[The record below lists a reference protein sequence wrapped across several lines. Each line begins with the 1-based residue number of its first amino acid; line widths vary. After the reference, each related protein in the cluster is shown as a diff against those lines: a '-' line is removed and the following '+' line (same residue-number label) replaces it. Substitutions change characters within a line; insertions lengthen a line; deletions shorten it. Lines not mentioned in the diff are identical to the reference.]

1 MTANTKRKAAAL
13 FRAAAMTICLAVG
26 GWQLGQGLYIM
37 AKAELAQV
45 LLDRAWDRTLR
56 DGRPHK
62 AWSWADAWPVAKLE
76 FPSLGTSQ
84 IVLSNASGEALAFGP
99 GHMAG
104 TPALGAR
111 GTAIIAAHRDTH
123 FSNLRDLE
131 NDDVVILTTSDG
143 TRREYRISGSRIVDA
158 NRSGIDPRDGDGI
171 ALVTCYPFDATQRGP
186 LRYVL
191 FAQPVANAIASQQF
205 R

>member
-1 MTANTKRKAAAL
+1 MTATRTRNAAAL
-13 FRAAAMTICLAVG
+13 LRAAAIFLLVALGC
-26 GWQLGQGLYIM
+26 WQLGQGLYIM
-37 AKAELAQV
+37 AKAEMAQV
-45 LLDRAWDRTLR
+45 LLERAWERTLR
-56 DGRPHK
+56 DGQPHK
-62 AWSWADAWPVAKLE
+62 AWAWADAWPVAKLE

-104 TPALGAR
+104 TPAPGAR

-123 FSNLRDLE
+123 FSNLRDLK
-131 NDDVVILTTSDG
+131 NDDVVILTTLDG

-158 NRSGIDPRDGDGI
+158 MRSGIDPRDGDGI